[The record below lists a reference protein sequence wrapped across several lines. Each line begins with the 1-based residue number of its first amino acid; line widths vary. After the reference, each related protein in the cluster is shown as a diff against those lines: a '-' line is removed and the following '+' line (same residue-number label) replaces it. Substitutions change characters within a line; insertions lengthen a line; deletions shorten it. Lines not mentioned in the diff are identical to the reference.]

1 MSRKDNL
8 FLTPSIKFFFKVFP
22 AAYHNK
28 QPLTHIR
35 PFFFFLVNPFSLLV
49 GTAKYSIALDML

>member
-8 FLTPSIKFFFKVFP
+8 FSTPSIKFFFKVFP

-35 PFFFFLVNPFSLLV
+35 LFSVNPFSLLV